1 VAVSFDHNAD
11 NQKEI
16 ERILNEHPEKE
27 HNSVIRD
34 GRLLE
39 LLLPLRAFGD
49 VRFKWSIRNLKE
61 HAVPVYGH
69 SIIPNNYFTPPY
81 VTAMPEVIHRKLTYK
96 DKFLVLATD
105 GLWELLSP
113 ERVVQLIGDHMNGQ
127 QSFDPYQLP
136 TERHIK
142 LKDLLEDLTKRRV
155 SLSNQPVDHNSATH
169 LIRYAL
175 GKDHAL
181 LSNYLISDS
190 PRNIRDDITIT
201 VVYFDTVI

>member
-1 VAVSFDHNAD
+1 MSFDHNAD